1 MGSLPCIEFVEAE
14 PSIDGSLFETL
25 CRTQTRFILL
35 VEDETF
41 VRKAAAEVLESA
53 GYRLLIAGSATE
65 ALEVCRELSEPVD
78 LLLTDVVMPETSGR
92 ELAAEF
98 LTICPRAKVLL
109 MSGYPERHTPGERS
123 TGTSGYLAK
132 PFSSATLLQRV
143 RERLDIQPPSPPFG
157 SA

>member
-1 MGSLPCIEFVEAE
+1 MGSLSYIESVETE
-14 PSIDGSLFETL
+14 PSIDGALFEPL
-25 CRTQTRFILL
+25 CQAQTKLVLL
-35 VEDETF
+35 VEDEAF

-53 GYRLLIAGSATE
+53 GYRLLIAGNASE
-65 ALEVCRELSEPVD
+65 ALEVCREVSEPVD

-109 MSGYPERHTPGERS
+109 MSGYPERHAPMERS
-123 TGTSGYLAK
+123 TTTSGYLAK

-143 RERLDIQPPSPPFG
+143 REFLDVQSPG